1 MLVSAAQH
9 SVLTGIGVAA
19 SLNCNL
25 NSSAPQFPSIVN
37 VQPSFSPNRRK
48 WRDALCCGIFPCG
61 VGQTGPVGIG
71 ATRDF
76 SGAAV
81 IMGRELNRKDTEA
94 ADGKESSPPT
104 NEEPVPVARI
114 AGDRLG
120 LPSFHA
126 VFGERREWFVWLAA
140 GSSIVGLTCLG
151 IILFMVLNLGGGD
164 GASPT
169 STRAVVLATPIPT
182 ATRTSTA
189 TPYPTLTASSTP
201 TAFPT
206 PTPSRTPTVTPTPTA
221 TPDVVLLGMK
231 TLGELNTVEYDL
243 KTVVDKEAQQKGPL
257 LLRPRLHFLLVAQGR
272 VKAGIDFREIV
283 RYEIQDDKVTV
294 YLPAPRISDFY
305 VDPASLDTYYIRND
319 WGLDEKFVVEKYNEA
334 VVEAQESLKRAAL
347 ESGILDAAKVNAT
360 ALVQSLILGLGF
372 SEVAVEFLPTGIET
386 DVLEVPLELDLPPLP
401 FVTATPGG

>member
-1 MLVSAAQH
+1 
-9 SVLTGIGVAA
+9 
-19 SLNCNL
+19 
-25 NSSAPQFPSIVN
+25 
-37 VQPSFSPNRRK
+37 
-48 WRDALCCGIFPCG
+48 
-61 VGQTGPVGIG
+61 
-71 ATRDF
+71 
-76 SGAAV
+76 
-81 IMGRELNRKDTEA
+81 MGEELKRKDTEPA
-94 ADGKESSPPT
+94 PAKESSAP
-104 NEEPVPVARI
+104 ARVEKAPAAGT

-120 LPSFHA
+120 LPSFND
-126 VFGERREWFVWLAA
+126 VFGERREWFVWLVA
-140 GSSIVGLTCLG
+140 GSSIVGLTCFG
-151 IILFMVLNLGGGD
+151 IILFMILSLGGGD
-164 GASPT
+164 SALST
-169 STRAVVLATPIPT
+169 STQAVALATPIPA

-189 TPYPTLTASSTP
+189 TPHPTLTASATP
-201 TAFPT
+201 TAYPT

-257 LLRPRLHFLLVAQGR
+257 LLRPRLHFLLVAEGR

-283 RYEIQDDKVTV
+283 RYEIQDDRVTV
-294 YLPAPRISDFY
+294 YLPAPRITDFY
-305 VDPASLDTYYIRND
+305 VDPTSLNTYYIRND

-386 DVLEVPLELDLPPLP
+386 DVLEVPLELDLAPLP